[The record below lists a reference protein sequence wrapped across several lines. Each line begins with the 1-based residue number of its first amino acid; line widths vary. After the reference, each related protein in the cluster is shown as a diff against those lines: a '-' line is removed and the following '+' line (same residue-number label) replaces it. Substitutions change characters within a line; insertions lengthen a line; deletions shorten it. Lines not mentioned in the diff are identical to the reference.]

1 MISATFPVDLQALDI
16 GDVQRICKQRGFG
29 VVVEAKMHRRGGKG
43 EEGGEG
49 REGGGG
55 GAVAGGGR
63 EVVGREEFFFLSSQ
77 YEYDS
82 GRDTQ

>member
-29 VVVEAKMHRRGGKG
+29 VVVEAKMYRRGGKG
-43 EEGGEG
+43 EEGGEV
-49 REGGGG
+49 RGG
-55 GAVAGGGR
+55 GAVSGGGR